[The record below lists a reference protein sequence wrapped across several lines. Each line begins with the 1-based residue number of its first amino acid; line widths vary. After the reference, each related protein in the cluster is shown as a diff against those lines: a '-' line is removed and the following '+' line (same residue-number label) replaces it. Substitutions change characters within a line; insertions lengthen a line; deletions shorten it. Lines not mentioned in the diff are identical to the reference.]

1 MQKLA
6 SVLLVDDDPIT
17 NFLHEQLLVSLGVTD
32 QCLVAENGAA
42 ALTLLAELGETPPP
56 ALVLL
61 DVHMPVMGG
70 IDFLEAYQQ
79 PPNRPP
85 IIIILS
91 TSEHPRDQLRLASL
105 PIADWISKPLT
116 REKVGDLLQ
125 QHFHWQLPSE
135 YSSLT

>member
-32 QCLVAENGAA
+32 NCLVAENGAA
-42 ALTLLAELGETPPP
+42 ALTLLAELGETLPP

-79 PPNRPP
+79 PPSRSP

-91 TSEHPRDQLRLASL
+91 TSEHPRDRLRLTSL

-116 REKVGDLLQ
+116 RKKVSDLLQ
-125 QHFHWQLPSE
+125 QHFHQQLPAEDSAFA
-135 YSSLT
+135 